1 MRLMNN
7 RKSANEYF
15 MLWLLFLSGEAIRHR
30 SPVSYVCAEVN
41 PSFPASV
48 GERGAHQA
56 GAEEPT
62 ITDERSAP
70 LRQNPTVLP

>member
-1 MRLMNN
+1 
-7 RKSANEYF
+7 
-15 MLWLLFLSGEAIRHR
+15 MLWLLFLSGEAIRHC
-30 SPVSYVCAEVN
+30 SPVSYNVCAEVN

-70 LRQNPTVLP
+70 LRQNPIVPH